1 MSIKLDKINSIKT
14 NQTKTSYHEISN
26 KININTPKLIQGFSK
41 ETNFETQSSSD
52 NIIKNKIK
60 KSQNFCQNL
69 IKKNE
74 PLNQT
79 SHFINNVSFQ
89 NESLHRNNS
98 SNANKQIYN
107 LFYDKITFKNSSYA
121 SYKEDEINNN
131 EESGKNL
138 KSLFLIEN
146 NNKKINRLITPE
158 LNQLINKNL
167 NYSIGNITNSEIKKS
182 IYSSVELTQ
191 KKNILNP
198 NTIPMFTKQLLLK
211 AFNTYLSKNKIT
223 VYSKETDDKNI
234 NGFSALT
241 FRNECPKCN
250 TKISININIKN
261 KFGIF
266 HFFDLH
272 SVSTKKDILKSKIT
286 FLSDSNNI
294 IDNNFFSDI
303 IGNLV
308 ILKFYNDKV
317 FVISNKEYNSN
328 KLFPY
333 KGIFSINNG
342 SKIESF
348 NNLQNITSQQNLDFI
363 LLFNRGIFQ
372 VLSNKEIAIII
383 YKTLI
388 ENISN
393 NNSFEKLLGNIVK
406 NIFNGA
412 INYGENRDMASLFI
426 CFKNFKKIFEE
437 KNIKKILE
445 ICYNIEKGISDEV
458 EKFNDSYSPQK
469 SIKVKNNDNLTFKE
483 IKSNISEETIRYIS
497 KDLNKKKHS
506 FFTCCGLFN

>member
-1 MSIKLDKINSIKT
+1 
-14 NQTKTSYHEISN
+14 
-26 KININTPKLIQGFSK
+26 
-41 ETNFETQSSSD
+41 
-52 NIIKNKIK
+52 
-60 KSQNFCQNL
+60 
-69 IKKNE
+69 
-74 PLNQT
+74 
-79 SHFINNVSFQ
+79 
-89 NESLHRNNS
+89 
-98 SNANKQIYN
+98 
-107 LFYDKITFKNSSYA
+107 
-121 SYKEDEINNN
+121 
-131 EESGKNL
+131 
-138 KSLFLIEN
+138 
-146 NNKKINRLITPE
+146 
-158 LNQLINKNL
+158 
-167 NYSIGNITNSEIKKS
+167 
-182 IYSSVELTQ
+182 
-191 KKNILNP
+191 
-198 NTIPMFTKQLLLK
+198 MFTKQLLLK
-211 AFNTYLSKNKIT
+211 AFNKYLSKNKIT

-250 TKISININIKN
+250 TRISININIKN

-286 FLSDSNNI
+286 FLSNSNNI

-426 CFKNFKKIFEE
+426 SFKNFKKIFEE

-458 EKFNDSYSPQK
+458 EKFNDTYSPQK

-483 IKSNISEETIRYIS
+483 IKSNVSEETIRYIS